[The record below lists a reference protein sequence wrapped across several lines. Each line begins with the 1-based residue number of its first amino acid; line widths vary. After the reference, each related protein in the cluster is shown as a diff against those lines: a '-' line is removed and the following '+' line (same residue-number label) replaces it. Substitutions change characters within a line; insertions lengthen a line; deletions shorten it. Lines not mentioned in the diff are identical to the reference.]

1 MHDQIERIYRAINDQ
16 KLDDLDEVFSDAY
29 VDHAEGHRGV
39 EPFKQQMRLFRTAFP
54 DLRVTIEDTVES
66 GDRIATRTTVT
77 GTHTG
82 DLMGIPPTNRHVS
95 VSAVD
100 IARFVDGKAVE
111 RWGGLDTFSLMVQL
125 GVIPVPQPA

>member
-1 MHDQIERIYRAINDQ
+1 MRDQIERIYQAINSQ
-16 KLDDLDEVFSDAY
+16 DLDALDGLFSDDY
-29 VDHAEGHRGV
+29 LDHAEGHRGV
-39 EPFKQQMRLFRTAFP
+39 EPFKQQMRMFRAAFP
-54 DLRVTIEDTVES
+54 DLSISIDDTVEA

-82 DLMGIPPTNRHVS
+82 DLMGIPPTQRPVV

>member
-1 MHDQIERIYRAINDQ
+1 MRDQIERIYQAINSE
-16 KLDDLDEVFSDAY
+16 DLDALDGLFSDDY
-29 VDHAEGHRGV
+29 LDHAEGHRGV
-39 EPFKQQMRLFRTAFP
+39 EPFKQQMRMFRAAFP
-54 DLRVTIEDTVES
+54 DLCVSIDDTVEA

-82 DLMGIPPTNRHVS
+82 DLMGIPPTHRHVV

-100 IARFVDGKAVE
+100 IARFVDGKAAE